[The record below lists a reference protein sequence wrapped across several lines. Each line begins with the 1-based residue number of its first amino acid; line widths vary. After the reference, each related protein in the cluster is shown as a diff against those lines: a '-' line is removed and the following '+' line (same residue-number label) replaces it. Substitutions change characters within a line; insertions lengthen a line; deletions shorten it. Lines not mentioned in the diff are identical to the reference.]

1 MNEESS
7 TIKILLKYYN
17 YSQDEYF
24 SNSLNEFNKT
34 ASNSNIVNN
43 QNYRNSINSLNSSEK
58 NNNNINKN
66 FCNNFMN
73 ELTQDYLIHFQTNYP
88 YNNLENLFPPKVIN
102 IKSCIYLYLVDKKKL
117 NITLDS
123 LLLFKYNQGKFI
135 LLNDDDSFYPQI
147 NLKIKNNPKNNVD
160 SNNINNK
167 TIKNK
172 IENNISNSTIIYYN
186 INKDKIKIIVE
197 LYSKSIDHISL
208 NISKMCSI
216 LMLKYLILLKLK
228 EIEKSK
234 TMSTTI
240 EQNYELVN
248 NNISNECINLIT
260 LSEIITNLKIYG
272 NGIVNNNLNEYLSK
286 KETNRNFNNNTM
298 ISEIYNYYIIN
309 LESPIIMD
317 NNKQI
322 IKNID
327 NISISISKDDIGDG
341 ILSFIMMEKR
351 DNKCCLGLDFRFTI
365 LQNFI
370 PISEEE
376 NEEENKTNI
385 ISIKSYI
392 KNASCITK
400 YGLNLYFNCLNKNCK
415 YNDKCFIL
423 NVGYGNYDILNLIK
437 YNAYCPSCYKSKED
451 FFKEKNK
458 KIANIN
464 DSNNLDLKYLGM
476 INTKWAYKGYLIGI
490 KMTNVEGK
498 GMTVLK
504 DILYKTKEFDFLHQ
518 FKKLIFQVERY
529 NSKNKYKQID
539 SKIESS
545 FCSNDDIH
553 VDDKNNNIKN
563 LNQITLD
570 ISNKTIN
577 DSDKNI
583 IKKDIKQEKNI
594 ISHNNLLEEFK
605 DSENKKIKISKS
617 INNNNLFFEDNNIND
632 NKINNIIKNEKNY
645 YNNNINTNNNK
656 KVNEINSQ
664 KYDIMND
671 YMHLTKK
678 INIKRNLN
686 LKRKNNTSKGIYYGN
701 AKQLIQKGDSTET
714 NNTNIDFNII
724 IDKKK
729 SNCCENCFDYQPISQ
744 VCIIF

>member
-147 NLKIKNNPKNNVD
+147 NLKIKNNPKNNGD

-286 KETNRNFNNNTM
+286 KETNRNFNNKTM

-583 IKKDIKQEKNI
+583 IKKDIRQEKNI

-605 DSENKKIKISKS
+605 DLENKKIKIPKS

-645 YNNNINTNNNK
+645 YNNNI
-656 KVNEINSQ
+656 NEINSQ

-701 AKQLIQKGDSTET
+701 EKQLIQKGDSTET

>member
-17 YSQDEYF
+17 FSQDEYF

-216 LMLKYLILLKLK
+216 LMLKYLILLKLR

-286 KETNRNFNNNTM
+286 KETNRNFNNKTM

-458 KIANIN
+458 KITNIN

-583 IKKDIKQEKNI
+583 IKKDIRQEKNI

-605 DSENKKIKISKS
+605 DLENKKITIPKS

-645 YNNNINTNNNK
+645 YINNI
-656 KVNEINSQ
+656 NEINSQ

>member
-216 LMLKYLILLKLK
+216 LMLKYLILLKLR

-240 EQNYELVN
+240 EQNYELIN
-248 NNISNECINLIT
+248 NNISNEFINLIK

-286 KETNRNFNNNTM
+286 KETNRNFNNKTM

-415 YNDKCFIL
+415 YNGKCFIL

-458 KIANIN
+458 KITNIN

-645 YNNNINTNNNK
+645 YINNI
-656 KVNEINSQ
+656 NEINSQ